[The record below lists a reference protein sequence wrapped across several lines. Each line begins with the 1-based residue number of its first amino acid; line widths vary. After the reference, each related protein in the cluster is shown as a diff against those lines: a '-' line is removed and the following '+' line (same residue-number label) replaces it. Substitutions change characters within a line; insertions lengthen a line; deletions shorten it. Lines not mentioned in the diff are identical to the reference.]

1 MKVALGLII
10 VIGGVYLLYAVL
22 SNQAWLASILAGQA
36 PTLPTTH
43 GASADFG
50 SSTTT
55 TNPYAGQPAYGTN
68 SGIK

>member
-22 SNQAWLASILAGQA
+22 SNQAWLASILAGQV
-36 PTLPTTH
+36 PTPPQTH

-50 SSTTT
+50 STTT
-55 TNPYAGQPAYGTN
+55 TNPYAGQAAYGTN